1 MAKGKGAGVEVITK
15 FVKVLFLFLNVIF
28 LLLGAGLIGLGAYAL
43 TQLKFGN
50 LNKLIEV
57 PWPIGTIAVGGF
69 VLLLSLF
76 GCCGALKESRL
87 LLGLYFT
94 FLFLIVGAQI
104 GVIVISYNFSNNISL
119 ENALSSGWA
128 AADNG
133 LKNWTQTYFKCC
145 GFQNTTDSP
154 SLPCPSNVTIGCK
167 TGIKQ
172 YIEDNVKVVQ
182 IAGIVIASVQFVGLL
197 FSLCLCCTIPSAD
210 EKRIREAEN
219 YNNWNYTTTKYA
231 RIA

>member
-1 MAKGKGAGVEVITK
+1 MAKGKGDGIQCI
-15 FVKVLFLFLNVIF
+15 KVLFLLLNIFF
-28 LLLGAGLIGLGAYAL
+28 LLLGAGLIGLGAYTM

-50 LNKLIEV
+50 LYKLIDI

-76 GCCGALKESRL
+76 GCCGALKDSRL

-104 GVIVISYNFSNNISL
+104 FLVVYSYQFNSNGSL
-119 ENALSSGWA
+119 DNALSTGWA
-128 AADNG
+128 KADND
-133 LKNWTQTYFKCC
+133 LKNWTQNYFKCC
-145 GFQNTTDSP
+145 GFLDSTDNP
-154 SLPCPSNVTIGCK
+154 SLPCQPNVTIGCK
-167 TGIKQ
+167 DKVKE

-182 IAGIVIASVQFVGLL
+182 IAGIVIASVQFIGLL
-197 FSLCLCCTIPSAD
+197 FSLCLCCSIRNSD
-210 EKRIREAEN
+210 DKKRD
-219 YNNWNYTTTKYA
+219 YSDYKTTKYA